1 MGFGSYDESEQENQH
16 AENDVDEED
25 AVTVRDA
32 KHDGEVNYESN
43 ASSEELIDKLQ
54 DMKDDPEADEEDGE
68 KA

>member
-1 MGFGSYDESEQENQH
+1 MGFGSYDESEQENQQ
-16 AENDVDEED
+16 AESDVDEED

-54 DMKDDPEADEEDGE
+54 EMKDGPEADEEDGE
-68 KA
+68 DA